1 MTSLW
6 QRLDDAYLAAFVA
19 AMGEGS
25 SYVDLKIITAEIAP
39 AWNPS
44 RHPLPALILV
54 SDEGTGEH
62 NGHTGA
68 AAIRVAE
75 TLSYYAVAVAEATS
89 YRTAKANAQELHR
102 RLRAVL
108 ATWPNILAAANAAA
122 STGEAPIRQKW
133 NRHWIEVRGGQA
145 GDHGKHY
152 GIAVIAW
159 TVEITA

>member
-25 SYVDLKIITAEIAP
+25 SYADLKVITAEIAP
-39 AWNPS
+39 AWNPN
-44 RHPLPALILV
+44 RHPTPALILV
-54 SDEGTGEH
+54 SEEGTGEH

-75 TLSYYAVAVAEATS
+75 TLSYYAGAVAEATS